1 MRGNKTIKG
10 GVRRQRVNPI
20 YGNLPLV
27 LHWYCAGIALVGIV
41 LVLHWLV
48 LCWYCI
54 PAMENQFNWRY
65 NIHLYV
71 IAKYAIS
78 KKHDHQPTNTS
89 VMIGDG
95 GVDCGLP
102 HVRGELAHVRGKGT
116 SGSCSYSF

>member
-1 MRGNKTIKG
+1 METC
-10 GVRRQRVNPI
+10 
-20 YGNLPLV
+20 
-27 LHWYCAGIALVGIV
+27 HWYCIGIV

-48 LCWYCI
+48 LRWYCI

-78 KKHDHQPTNTS
+78 QKHVEMEMREPNLFFSNQPTNTN

-95 GVDCGLP
+95 GADCGLP
-102 HVRGELAHVRGKGT
+102 HVRGYLLM
-116 SGSCSYSF
+116 